1 MDEQEQS
8 NQPSTKASA
17 EVDASSSLTRRQWLL
32 KLGEVA
38 VLSGFS
44 GVAAG
49 DLAGA
54 HVTVLS
60 TSGDHSLPPGLY
72 EPSAAHMAHALTR
85 DQRYVNPPPGSETE
99 YITPVQGLFEPAFFS
114 SEDFQV
120 VRQSVLLLLN
130 TAGRSEPAAGI
141 SAVSDKTVDEIAQW
155 IDLVVHEA
163 TSVRHAAT
171 RLSAQHRTLAAH
183 YYGEETVRRLES
195 DDEQK
200 TWREGLAWLRE
211 EAAKLSAHSFLD
223 LTEAQQAELFS
234 SVGDSFSDKHSDAAG
249 RQFYRALKRRIIEGY
264 YTSQSGLKELDY
276 QGNTFRAESRSLTR
290 KLISVGS
297 CRAVHF
303 PAKGPTNRIP
313 GGTSLPAPSIS
324 STTSTRLRRTWPA

>member
-8 NQPSTKASA
+8 NQPSTNASA
-17 EVDASSSLTRRQWLL
+17 EVDAPSSLTRRQWLL
-32 KLGEVA
+32 KLGEVT
-38 VLSGFS
+38 VLAGFS
-44 GVAAG
+44 GVAAS
-49 DLAGA
+49 DLAA
-54 HVTVLS
+54 ANESVLS
-60 TSGDHSLPPGLY
+60 TTGDHPLPPGLY

-85 DQRYVNPPPGSETE
+85 DQRYVNRPPGSETE

-114 SEDFQV
+114 RDDFQV
-120 VRQSVLLLLN
+120 VRQSVRLLLN

-163 TSVRHAAT
+163 GSVRDAAT

-200 TWREGLAWLRE
+200 TWRGGLAWLRK

-223 LTEAQQAELFS
+223 LTEAQQAELLS
-234 SVGDSFSDKHSDAAG
+234 SAGDLPSDKHSDAAA
-249 RQFYRALKRRIIEGY
+249 RQFYRALKQRTIEGY
-264 YTSQSGLKELDY
+264 YTSQAGLKELDY
-276 QGNTFRAESRSLTR
+276 QGNAFHAES
-290 KLISVGS
+290 
-297 CRAVHF
+297 
-303 PAKGPTNRIP
+303 P
-313 GGTSLPAPSIS
+313 GCPQK
-324 STTSTRLRRTWPA
+324 